1 MSKQHWDATKIPDQQ
16 GKVIIVTGSTSGL
29 GKEAVKIIAG
39 KNAKVIM
46 AVRNVDKGKEV
57 VKEIKNEFRNA
68 DIDVRKLDLSNLSS
82 IRAFANVMMENYDR
96 LDILIN
102 NAGIMFGPYSKTV
115 DGFENQFGTNHLG
128 HFALTGLLM
137 PLLKKIEASRIIAL
151 SSLAHTMG
159 NLDFEDLNW
168 EARKYNTQKA
178 YGDSKLANLY
188 FTYELARR
196 LNKEGNHPRITAAH
210 PGWTATDLQRNS
222 ALMSGMNLFFA
233 QRVEMGVLPTLRAAF
248 DENAKAG
255 EFYGP
260 SKLMNMRGYPVAHSS
275 NKLSYDETM
284 ARELWKRSEEMTGIK
299 FQWQ

>member
-1 MSKQHWDATKIPDQQ
+1 MSKQHWDATKIDNQK
-16 GKVIIVTGSTSGL
+16 GKVIIITGSTSGL

-57 VKEIKNEFRNA
+57 VNEIKNELRNA

-82 IRAFANVMMENYDR
+82 IRAFANVMMEDYDR

-102 NAGIMFGPYSKTV
+102 NAGIMFGPYFKTI

-137 PLLKKIEASRIIAL
+137 PLLKKTEGSRIVVL
-151 SSLAHTMG
+151 SSLGHTMG
-159 NLDFEDLNW
+159 KLDFEDLNW
-168 EARKYNTQKA
+168 EARKYDTQKA

-196 LNKEGNHPRITAAH
+196 LKREGDHPRITAAH

-222 ALMSGMNLFFA
+222 AFMSGMNRFFA
-233 QRVEMGVLPTLRAAF
+233 QRVHMGVLPTLRAAF
-248 DENAKAG
+248 DEEAKAG
-255 EFYGP
+255 DFFGP

-275 NKLSYDETM
+275 NKLSYDETI
-284 ARELWKRSEEMTGIK
+284 AKELWQRSEEMTGIK
-299 FQWQ
+299 F

>member
-46 AVRNVDKGKEV
+46 AVRNVDKGKDV
-57 VKEIKNEFRNA
+57 VNEIQKKFKHA
-68 DIDVRKLDLSNLSS
+68 DIDVKKLDLSNLSS
-82 IRAFANVMMENYDR
+82 IRAFANVIMENYDR

-137 PLLKKIEASRIIAL
+137 PLLKKTEASRIIAL

-159 NLDFEDLNW
+159 NLNFEDLNW
-168 EARKYNTQKA
+168 DARKYNTQKA
-178 YGDSKLANLY
+178 YGDSKISNLY

-196 LNKEGNHPRITAAH
+196 LNKDGNHPRITAAH

-222 ALMSGMNLFFA
+222 ALMSGMNKFFA

-260 SKLMNMRGYPVAHSS
+260 SGIMNMRGYPVAHSS
-275 NKLSYDETM
+275 NKRSYDKAR
-284 ARELWKRSEEMTGIK
+284 ARELWKRSEEMTGVK
-299 FQWQ
+299 F

>member
-1 MSKQHWDATKIPDQQ
+1 MSKQHWDATKIDNQK
-16 GKVIIVTGSTSGL
+16 GKVIIITGSTSGL
-29 GKEAVKIIAG
+29 GKEAAKVIAG

-57 VKEIKNEFRNA
+57 VNEIKNELRNA

-82 IRAFANVMMENYDR
+82 IRAFANVMMEDYDR

-137 PLLKKIEASRIIAL
+137 PLLKKTEGSRIVVL
-151 SSLAHTMG
+151 SSLGHTMG
-159 NLDFEDLNW
+159 KLDFEDLNW
-168 EARKYNTQKA
+168 EARKYDTQKA

-196 LNKEGNHPRITAAH
+196 LKREGNHPRITAAH

-222 ALMSGMNLFFA
+222 AFMSGMNRFFA
-233 QRVEMGVLPTLRAAF
+233 QRVHMGVLPTLRAAF
-248 DENAKAG
+248 DEEAKAG
-255 EFYGP
+255 DFFGP

-275 NKLSYDETM
+275 NKLSYDETI
-284 ARELWKRSEEMTGIK
+284 AKELWQRSEEMTGIK
-299 FQWQ
+299 F

>member
-29 GKEAVKIIAG
+29 GKEAVKTIAG

-57 VKEIKNEFRNA
+57 ANELKKEIKHA
-68 DIDVRKLDLSNLSS
+68 DIDVRKLDLANLSS
-82 IRAFANVMMENYDR
+82 IRAFANVMVENYDR

-102 NAGIMFGPYSKTV
+102 NAGIMFPPYSKTV

-137 PLLKKIEASRIIAL
+137 PLLKKTEGSRIVVL
-151 SSLAHTMG
+151 SSLGHTMG
-159 NLDFEDLNW
+159 KLDFEDLNW
-168 EARKYNTQKA
+168 EARKYDTQKA

-196 LNKEGNHPRITAAH
+196 LKREGDHPRITAAH

-222 ALMSGMNLFFA
+222 AFMSGMNRFFA
-233 QRVEMGVLPTLRAAF
+233 QRVHMGVLPTLRAAF
-248 DENAKAG
+248 DEEAKAG
-255 EFYGP
+255 DFFGP

-275 NKLSYDETM
+275 NKLSYDEGI
-284 ARELWKRSEEMTGIK
+284 ARELWQRSEEMTGIK
-299 FQWQ
+299 F

>member
-1 MSKQHWDATKIPDQQ
+1 MSKQHWDATKIDDQK
-16 GKVIIVTGSTSGL
+16 GKVIIITGSTSGL
-29 GKEAVKIIAG
+29 GKEAAKIIAG
-39 KNAKVIM
+39 KNSKVIM

-57 VKEIKNEFRNA
+57 VNEIKNELRNA

-82 IRAFANVMMENYDR
+82 IRAFANVMMEDYDR

-137 PLLKKIEASRIIAL
+137 PLLKKIEGSRIVVL
-151 SSLAHTMG
+151 SSLGHTMG
-159 NLDFEDLNW
+159 KLDFKDLNW
-168 EARKYNTQKA
+168 EARKYDTQKA

-196 LNKEGNHPRITAAH
+196 LKREGDHPRITAAH

-222 ALMSGMNLFFA
+222 AFMSGMNRFFA
-233 QRVEMGVLPTLRAAF
+233 QRVHMGVLPTLRAAF

-260 SKLMNMRGYPVAHSS
+260 SRLMNMRGYPVAHSS
-275 NKLSYDETM
+275 NKLSYDETI
-284 ARELWKRSEEMTGIK
+284 AKELWKCSEEMTGIK
-299 FQWQ
+299 F